1 MFETLSD
8 IQRKIVF
15 EKKGKFVLR
24 ACPGSGKTYSVAAR
38 LAHNISNWRLEH
50 QGIAT
55 ISFTNVAWQTIE
67 SQIVKHSDIRAP
79 ISYPHFLGTIDSFIN
94 RFVFLPFGHLVMK
107 CESRPVL
114 VGEPH
119 GTWTGGSFSEKFF
132 DNISFSASGDPYAIK
147 KRIMPEN
154 WQKNK
159 YILPAKNRLI
169 KAGYANQED
178 ANYFAM
184 RILEEYPQVSKA
196 LALRFPMLIVDEAQ
210 DTSEIQMRIIDQLI
224 ANGLSEVM
232 LVGDPDQ
239 AIFEW
244 NDAKPH
250 LFNEKAQGWS
260 ENSIILNENRRSSQN
275 ICNCTCRLSS
285 LGETSIAIDDGVK
298 DCDCLPG
305 VSTYDSTN
313 MPKLVED
320 FKARCNKHEIEIA
333 PENVAVIYRSDSI
346 FEAVS
351 GIKAMAANE
360 YPWHDDDPHCKGF
373 ARGKYLFDNGDFK
386 RGFDLVLKAVVKK
399 TNDFQYCS
407 AEDVEN
413 FVEKNGFIEVRKYV
427 FRLVSLL
434 PKTGC
439 SIGVWV
445 ENANETLK
453 QEHIGIE
460 FKIKV
465 SHGHLLL
472 HDLFARDKKQTT
484 EYRLGTIHSVKGE
497 TFEAVLV
504 ILKKKGLGKYYKTL
518 LQQKVSIQD
527 SEELRIVYVGI
538 TRPRKLLMLAVPD
551 LENKS
556 VWENKLISDT
566 WTTEGSGE
574 RS

>member
-8 IQRKIVF
+8 IQKKIVF
-15 EKKGKFVLR
+15 EKKGKFVVR

-38 LAHNISNWRLEH
+38 LAHNISHWRLDY
-50 QGIAT
+50 QGIAA

-67 SQIVKHSDIRAP
+67 SQIAKHSDIETP
-79 ISYPHFLGTIDSFIN
+79 IFHPHFLGTIDSFIN
-94 RFVFLPFGHLVMK
+94 RFIFLPFGHLVMK

-119 GTWTGGSFSEKFF
+119 GTWTGRFFSDKFF
-132 DNISFSASGDPYAIK
+132 DKVSFSASGEIYAINN
-147 KRIMPEN
+147 RIMPKG
-154 WQKNK
+154 WKNNK
-159 YILPAKNRLI
+159 HILDAKNRLI

-184 RILEEYPQVSKA
+184 QILEKYPQVSRA
-196 LALRFPMLIVDEAQ
+196 LVLRFPMLIVDEAQ

-244 NDAKPH
+244 NDAKPG
-250 LFNEKAQGWS
+250 LFNGKTEEWS

-285 LGETSIAIDDGVK
+285 LDATSIAIDDDVK
-298 DCDCLPG
+298 ACNCIP
-305 VSTYDSTN
+305 VISTYDPTTIPN
-313 MPKLVED
+313 LLEN
-320 FKARCNKHEIEIA
+320 FKSHCNANDIEIV

-346 FEAVS
+346 FEAVT
-351 GIKAMAANE
+351 GVKAIGADE
-360 YPWHDDDPHCKGF
+360 YPWHDDDPYCKGF
-373 ARGKYLFDNGDFK
+373 ARGKYLFENGDFK
-386 RGFDLVLKAVVKK
+386 HGFDLVLKAVIKRA
-399 TNDFQYCS
+399 NHFQYCS
-407 AEDVEN
+407 AEDVDK
-413 FVEKNGFIEVRKYV
+413 FVEKHGFIEVRKYV
-427 FRLVSLL
+427 FRLLSRL
-434 PKTGC
+434 PKTDC

-445 ENANETLK
+445 ETANKALK
-453 QEHIGIE
+453 QEHIEIE

-465 SHGHLLL
+465 SHEHLLL
-472 HDLFARDKKQTT
+472 HDLFARDKTQTR

-504 ILKKKGLGKYYKTL
+504 ILKKKGLGAYYKTL

-556 VWENKLISDT
+556 VWENMLISNT
-566 WTTEGSGE
+566 WTT
-574 RS
+574 